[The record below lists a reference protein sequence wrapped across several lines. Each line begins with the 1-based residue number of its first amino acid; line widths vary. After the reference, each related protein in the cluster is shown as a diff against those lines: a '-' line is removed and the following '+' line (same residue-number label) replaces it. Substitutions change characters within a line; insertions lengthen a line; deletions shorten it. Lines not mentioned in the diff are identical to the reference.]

1 MMSIFSWIPRFFF
14 WIKRLI
20 TGESRQ
26 DRKFTSQMRRKL
38 QDARVFLPETGSV
51 SEITY
56 AAVIEYFVTDRPD
69 NKDIVRGA
77 ILRQRSSR
85 QEGVRL
91 VQVFLDKDFN
101 LVCGSGG
108 KPYGRK
114 MVANKL
120 NSELRDAFGE
130 KNLIIVE

>member
-1 MMSIFSWIPRFFF
+1 MRSIFSWIARLFS

-20 TGESRQ
+20 TGESGH
-26 DRKFTSQMRRKL
+26 DRKFTPQMRRKL
-38 QDARVFLPETGSV
+38 QEALVFLPETGSV
-51 SEITY
+51 SEMTY
-56 AAVIEYFVTDRPD
+56 AGVIEYFVTDRPD

-77 ILRQRSSR
+77 ILRQRPSM

-101 LVCGSGG
+101 LVCGSDGS
-108 KPYGRK
+108 PYGRK
-114 MVANKL
+114 MVVKKL
-120 NSELRDAFGE
+120 NRELRDAFSD